1 MRRLERILYVEDD
14 HDVRDIGGIVLEME
28 GFDVRACASG
38 AEAVALARTGTFAA
52 DLVLLDVMMPG
63 LDGPATLAQLR
74 TIPAVTTLPVVFLT
88 AKAYPREVE
97 ALRALGAVGVLP
109 KPFDPATLGEALRR
123 IYATTGGGGG

>member
-1 MRRLERILYVEDD
+1 MTLRVLHIDDDARFAELVAKYLSQNGITVLRAED
-14 HDVRDIGGIVLEME
+14 GGRGL
-28 GFDVRACASG
+28 A
-38 AEAVALARTGTFAA
+38 ALDGTIDA
-52 DLVLLDVMMPG
+52 VLLDVMMPG